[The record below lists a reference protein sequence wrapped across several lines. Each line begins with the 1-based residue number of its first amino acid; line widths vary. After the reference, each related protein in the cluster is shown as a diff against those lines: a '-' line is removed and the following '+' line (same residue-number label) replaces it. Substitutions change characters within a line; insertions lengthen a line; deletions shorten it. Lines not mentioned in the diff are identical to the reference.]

1 MLSFEFATAGRILFG
16 SGKLAEAGK
25 LAAQMGKRALLVSG
39 TSAFNETRLT
49 GILESAGVEWTSFP
63 VRGEPDIFCVEQGMT
78 LARTQKCDL
87 VISLGGG
94 SALDVGKAVAA
105 MLTNPGELMDYLE
118 VVGKN
123 QILHYQ
129 PAPHIAIPTTAGTGS
144 EVTKNAVLSVP
155 EKKIKASLRSPLMLP
170 NVALVDPELTYS
182 LPPEVTASTGLD
194 ALTQVI
200 EPYLSRRATPM
211 TDLFCR
217 EGIIHISRSLLKAY
231 QNPKDAAAR
240 QEVAWGSLLG
250 GLCLANA
257 GLGAAHGFAAPL
269 GGMFHAP
276 HGAICARL
284 LPVVFRVNRAA
295 LLAREPQHP
304 ALPRFEEISRWVT
317 GREKAS
323 PEDGA
328 AALEE
333 LCQQMK
339 IPPLSAY
346 GMKETDIPA
355 VAEKAASASSMQANP
370 LTLTREEMELI
381 LRLALT

>member
-1 MLSFEFATAGRILFG
+1 
-16 SGKLAEAGK
+16 
-25 LAAQMGKRALLVSG
+25 
-39 TSAFNETRLT
+39 
-49 GILESAGVEWTSFP
+49 
-63 VRGEPDIFCVEQGMT
+63 
-78 LARTQKCDL
+78 
-87 VISLGGG
+87 
-94 SALDVGKAVAA
+94 
-105 MLTNPGELMDYLE
+105 
-118 VVGKN
+118 
-123 QILHYQ
+123 
-129 PAPHIAIPTTAGTGS
+129 
-144 EVTKNAVLSVP
+144 
-155 EKKIKASLRSPLMLP
+155 MLP

-250 GLCLANA
+250 AVMPGQRRA
-257 GLGAAHGFAAPL
+257 GGSAR
-269 GGMFHAP
+269 
-276 HGAICARL
+276 ICSPPGRHV
-284 LPVVFRVNRAA
+284 PRAA
-295 LLAREPQHP
+295 RSDLCPPAACCFPVSTGLLCWP
-304 ALPRFEEISRWVT
+304 ASRSTPHCRVFEEISRWVT